1 MKLKEIA
8 AMSLSQLRTLA
19 PADLKLAYKRTREA
33 ALARQKTF
41 QSKGLTTA
49 LPKQYRGEIPTAGS
63 FDTPAELRHALKDL
77 SGFLM
82 EDRAYY
88 AGYRSERRSQM
99 EKYNQS
105 RYAKATGI
113 QFESEADFRDFGQF
127 MGEMQ
132 ERAGQQWAIGSD
144 DAGDIWREAKRLG
157 VDPRQF
163 MKNFEYWR
171 SHIKDLQQAERLNRK
186 ELTPAAYRKSM
197 GLEKIS
203 SFYDRT
209 GYEKMFNR
217 KRK

>member
-1 MKLKEIA
+1 
-8 AMSLSQLRTLA
+8 
-19 PADLKLAYKRTREA
+19 
-33 ALARQKTF
+33 
-41 QSKGLTTA
+41 
-49 LPKQYRGEIPTAGS
+49 
-63 FDTPAELRHALKDL
+63 
-77 SGFLM
+77 M

-113 QFESEADFRDFGQF
+113 QFESEADFRDYGQF

-209 GYEKMFNR
+209 GYEKIFSR